1 MADEKNILL
10 AQKHSGLIPEE
21 ISNQII
27 QKTLTDSA
35 VMKLCRK
42 VTMEQPK
49 VKVPVLADVTGKAA
63 FVSELQS
70 IPILQPKVVDVIL
83 EAKRLSF
90 IIPCSGD
97 FNDLT
102 VLDLMKSY
110 QDVITQTLINLVD
123 QSILVG
129 AKEIGSSEDK
139 VFPTVLDAAIL
150 QKVEVPEA
158 NASGVALLDG
168 VSDAMQKVTDNN
180 FKVDGI
186 LGNLGV
192 ENTLRKMKDTTNNF
206 LFPDTSKLF
215 GKTMN
220 YTNIFTQD
228 NAVAIVGDWS
238 RCLFGVYKD
247 IRYDFFD
254 SGTVKISET
263 EEINLIQNYAAA
275 LRITVYVASNIVYK
289 DAFSA
294 VTVKKATQV
303 GS

>member
-1 MADEKNILL
+1 MTE
-10 AQKHSGLIPEE
+10 SV
-21 ISNQII
+21 
-27 QKTLTDSA
+27 

-42 VTMEQPK
+42 IKMNAPR

-70 IPILQPKVVDVIL
+70 IPILNPKVVDVEL
-83 EAKRLSF
+83 NAKRLSF
-90 IIPCSGD
+90 IIPCSGE

-102 VLDLMKSY
+102 VLDLMTSY
-110 QDVITQTLINLVD
+110 KDVITQTLINLVD

-129 AKEIGSSEDK
+129 AKEIGATEDK
-139 VFPTVLDAAIL
+139 VFPTILDSALL
-150 QKVEVPEA
+150 QKVEVDAEKL
-158 NASGVALLDG
+158 NGVDLLDG
-168 VSDAMQKVTDNN
+168 VSDAIQTVTNNN
-180 FKVDGI
+180 FKVNAI

-206 LFPDTSKLF
+206 LFPDTGMLF
-215 GKTMN
+215 GKEMN

-228 NAVAIVGDWS
+228 SAVAIVGDWS
-238 RCLFGVYKD
+238 RCLYGIFKD

-254 SGTVKISET
+254 SGTVKVSDT

-294 VTVKKATQV
+294 VTVKAI
-303 GS
+303 

>member
-1 MADEKNILL
+1 MADENNILL

-21 ISNQII
+21 ISNEII
-27 QKTLTDSA
+27 QKTMTESV

-42 VTMEQPK
+42 IKMNAPR

-70 IPILQPKVVDVIL
+70 IPILQPKVVDVEL
-83 EAKRLSF
+83 QAKRLSF
-90 IIPCSGD
+90 IIPCSGE

-102 VLDLMKSY
+102 VLDLMTSY
-110 QDVITQTLINLVD
+110 KDVITQTLINLVD

-129 AKEIGSSEDK
+129 AKEIGSTEDK
-139 VFPTVLDAAIL
+139 VFPTILDAAML

-168 VSDAMQKVTDNN
+168 VSDAIQTVTNNN

-206 LFPDTSKLF
+206 LFPDTTKLF
-215 GKTMN
+215 GKDMN

-228 NAVAIVGDWS
+228 NAVAIAGNWS
-238 RCLFGVYKD
+238 RCLYGIFKD

-254 SGTVKISET
+254 SGTVKLSDS
-263 EEINLIQNYAAA
+263 EEINLIQHYAAA

-294 VTVKKATQV
+294 VTVKKA
-303 GS
+303 SS

>member
-1 MADEKNILL
+1 MADENNILL

-21 ISNQII
+21 ISNEII
-27 QKTLTDSA
+27 QKTMNESV

-42 VTMEQPK
+42 IKMNAPK

-70 IPILQPKVVDVIL
+70 IPILQPKVVDVEL
-83 EAKRLSF
+83 QAKRLSF
-90 IIPCSGD
+90 IIPCSGE

-102 VLDLMKSY
+102 VLDLMTSY
-110 QDVITQTLINLVD
+110 KDVITQTLINLVD

-129 AKEIGSSEDK
+129 AKEIGSTEDK
-139 VFPTVLDAAIL
+139 VFPTILDAAML

-168 VSDAMQKVTDNN
+168 VSDAIQTVTNNN

-206 LFPDTSKLF
+206 LFPDTTKLF
-215 GKTMN
+215 GKDMN

-228 NAVAIVGDWS
+228 NAVAIAGNWS
-238 RCLFGVYKD
+238 RCLYGIFKD
-247 IRYDFFD
+247 IRYDWFN
-254 SGTVKISET
+254 SGTIKISDT
-263 EEINLIQNYAAA
+263 EEVNLIQDYASA

>member
-1 MADEKNILL
+1 MADENNILL

-21 ISNQII
+21 ISNEII
-27 QKTLTDSA
+27 QKTMNESV

-42 VTMEQPK
+42 IKMNAPK

-70 IPILQPKVVDVIL
+70 IPILQPKVVDVEL
-83 EAKRLSF
+83 QAKRLSF
-90 IIPCSGD
+90 IIPCSGE

-102 VLDLMKSY
+102 VLDLMTSY
-110 QDVITQTLINLVD
+110 KDVITQTLINLVD

-129 AKEIGSSEDK
+129 AKEIGSTEDK
-139 VFPTVLDAAIL
+139 VFPTILDAAML

-168 VSDAMQKVTDNN
+168 VSDAIQTVTNNN

-206 LFPDTSKLF
+206 LFPDTTKLF
-215 GKTMN
+215 GKDMN

-228 NAVAIVGDWS
+228 NAVAIAGNWS
-238 RCLFGVYKD
+238 RCLYGIFKD
-247 IRYDFFD
+247 IRYDWFN
-254 SGTVKISET
+254 SGTIKISDT
-263 EEINLIQNYAAA
+263 EEVNLIQDYASA

-303 GS
+303 SS

>member
-21 ISNQII
+21 ISNEII
-27 QKTLTDSA
+27 QKTMNESV

-42 VTMEQPK
+42 IKMNAPK

-70 IPILQPKVVDVIL
+70 IPILQPKVVDVEL
-83 EAKRLSF
+83 QAKRLSF

-102 VLDLMKSY
+102 VLDLMTSY

-129 AKEIGSSEDK
+129 AKEIGSTEDK

-168 VSDAMQKVTDNN
+168 VSDAIQTVTNNN

-192 ENTLRKMKDTTNNF
+192 ENTLRKMKTTTNNF

-215 GKTMN
+215 GKNMN

-238 RCLFGVYKD
+238 RTLYGVFKD
-247 IRYDFFD
+247 IRYDWFN
-254 SGTVKISET
+254 SGTIKISDT
-263 EEINLIQNYAAA
+263 EEVNLIQDYASA

-303 GS
+303 SS

>member
-1 MADEKNILL
+1 MADENNILL

-21 ISNQII
+21 ISNEII
-27 QKTLTDSA
+27 QKTMNESV

-42 VTMEQPK
+42 IKMNAPR

-70 IPILQPKVVDVIL
+70 IPILQPKVVDVEL
-83 EAKRLSF
+83 QAKRLSF
-90 IIPCSGD
+90 IIPCSGE

-102 VLDLMKSY
+102 VLDLMTSY
-110 QDVITQTLINLVD
+110 KDVITQTLINLVD

-129 AKEIGSSEDK
+129 AKEIGSTEDK
-139 VFPTVLDAAIL
+139 VFPTILDAAML

-168 VSDAMQKVTDNN
+168 VSDAIQTVTNNN

-206 LFPDTSKLF
+206 LFPDTTKLF
-215 GKTMN
+215 GKDMN

-228 NAVAIVGDWS
+228 NAVAIAGNWS
-238 RCLFGVYKD
+238 RCLYGIFKD

-254 SGTVKISET
+254 SGTVKLSDS
-263 EEINLIQNYAAA
+263 EEINLIQHYAAA

>member
-21 ISNQII
+21 ISNEII
-27 QKTLTDSA
+27 TKTMTDSA
-35 VMKLCRK
+35 VIKLCKRIK
-42 VTMEQPK
+42 MQKPV

-70 IPILQPKVVDVIL
+70 IPILQPKVIDVEL
-83 EAKRLSF
+83 QAKRLSF
-90 IIPCSGD
+90 IIPCSKD

-102 VLDLMKSY
+102 VLDLLTSY
-110 QDVITQTLINLVD
+110 KDVITQTLINLVD
-123 QSILVG
+123 QSILLG
-129 AKEIGSSEDK
+129 AKEIGSTEDK
-139 VFPTVLDAAIL
+139 VFPTILDAAIL

-215 GKTMN
+215 GKNMN

-228 NAVAIVGDWS
+228 NAVAIVGDFNK
-238 RCLFGVYKD
+238 CIYGIYKD
-247 IRYDFFD
+247 LAFDYFD